1 MTRDELKKSISEAID
16 EQFPE
21 NLDLDGDD
29 LDTVETAVET
39 TLEQATAAIDS
50 AADEEADEDEVEKI

>member
-1 MTRDELKKSISEAID
+1 MPTRDELKQDISKAID

-21 NLDLDGDD
+21 NVDLDGDD

-39 TLEQATAAIDS
+39 VLEQATTAMDGAT
-50 AADEEADEDEVEKI
+50 DEDEDEEEEKV